1 MLSNTVLALSLLPL
15 TLAHFNLNSP
25 PSRGFNEENEGNF
38 PCGGY
43 DQVSDKRTDFPI
55 SGGPIQLVLGHPQTN
70 VAVYMAIGDN
80 PGSGFSVV
88 LKQQLMVEGLGNFC
102 LGSVSIPKDLN
113 VTAGTKASIQVVT
126 NAHSS
131 GGLYQCTDVTL
142 VDKQLSQSEFQDSC
156 KNNTGVKV
164 AQENISGNPNSTAT
178 GTGGS
183 DDDDDDDDKPTASG
197 SGSGSAARPT
207 AASAATHAQA
217 ISWVLG
223 AVGLAGIAML

>member
-1 MLSNTVLALSLLPL
+1 M
-15 TLAHFNLNSP
+15 
-25 PSRGFNEENEGNF
+25 
-38 PCGGY
+38 
-43 DQVSDKRTDFPI
+43 
-55 SGGPIQLVLGHPQTN
+55 
-70 VAVYMAIGDN
+70 
-80 PGSGFSVV
+80 
-88 LKQQLMVEGLGNFC
+88 
-102 LGSVSIPKDLN
+102 
-113 VTAGTKASIQVVT
+113 
-126 NAHSS
+126 
-131 GGLYQCTDVTL
+131 
-142 VDKQLSQSEFQDSC
+142 DKQLSQSEFQDSC